1 MKILVTD
8 KIVDEGIDILKGKG
22 YEVDERFGLSPS
34 ELLECVGA
42 YDALIV
48 RSATQ
53 VTREVIE
60 AATNCK
66 IIGRAGV
73 TCDNIDVD
81 AASEH
86 GIPVCNVPTSN
97 IVSAAEHTMALMLSA
112 AREIPAADAA
122 MHAGKFSR
130 DCFMGH
136 ELYEKTLAIFGLG
149 RIGGLVAE
157 RAHAFGMRVVG
168 FDPYCSA
175 ARASQLGVA
184 LFDSMDEVLPIAD
197 FITVHVPRTDGTY
210 HMFAAEQFAQM
221 KDGVVIVNTA
231 RGGVIDEKALSD
243 FMAAGRVFACGID
256 MLEAEPSAETPLAE
270 FDRAVLTPH
279 LGANT
284 LEAQMR
290 AGVNIARYVANGL
303 EGLVVP
309 TVVNMVSK
317 EVDEAAAAYI
327 PACQMCGSV
336 LTQLAR
342 EVPKAL
348 SIVASG
354 SCAGDMQVLSAA
366 TLSGMLSREGQ
377 ASVSTENADASARR
391 HGIKMEAQQASDSR
405 GYDSIVSMEADGLE
419 ISATVPG
426 AHRETHV
433 VSILGYRLDV
443 VPGDHALI
451 FTYADEPGQVGRMGT
466 ILGEEGINISTMAI
480 GKRADCHEVLVFLN
494 VESEPSPEVI
504 ERVAQAID
512 ATDSWAIRL

>member
-1 MKILVTD
+1 M
-8 KIVDEGIDILKGKG
+8 
-22 YEVDERFGLSPS
+22 
-34 ELLECVGA
+34 
-42 YDALIV
+42 
-48 RSATQ
+48 
-53 VTREVIE
+53 IE

-130 DCFMGH
+130 DRFMGH

-231 RGGVIDEKALSD
+231 RGGVIDEKP
-243 FMAAGRVFACGID
+243 FRFYGGRPRFCVRHRYARG
-256 MLEAEPSAETPLAE
+256 
-270 FDRAVLTPH
+270 RAF
-279 LGANT
+279 
-284 LEAQMR
+284 R
-290 AGVNIARYVANGL
+290 R
-303 EGLVVP
+303 
-309 TVVNMVSK
+309 
-317 EVDEAAAAYI
+317 
-327 PACQMCGSV
+327 
-336 LTQLAR
+336 
-342 EVPKAL
+342 
-348 SIVASG
+348 
-354 SCAGDMQVLSAA
+354 
-366 TLSGMLSREGQ
+366 
-377 ASVSTENADASARR
+377 NAARR
-391 HGIKMEAQQASDSR
+391 VR
-405 GYDSIVSMEADGLE
+405 
-419 ISATVPG
+419 PRG
-426 AHRETHV
+426 AH
-433 VSILGYRLDV
+433 SPFG
-443 VPGDHALI
+443 GQ
-451 FTYADEPGQVGRMGT
+451 YA
-466 ILGEEGINISTMAI
+466 
-480 GKRADCHEVLVFLN
+480 
-494 VESEPSPEVI
+494 
-504 ERVAQAID
+504 
-512 ATDSWAIRL
+512 